1 MRISDDMLCQSAEQ
15 ARERWLDTLPQRD
28 ELPRAE
34 VSEEFQRK
42 IDRLLRR
49 AARAEVGRRFLRSVG
64 KIAAALLLFATV
76 SFALL
81 TTVDAGF
88 REKVL
93 TTVKQ
98 VFRGYTVYDYFG
110 TQEEVQL
117 PQLDLSA
124 LPEGFTV
131 FSDEQLDQDSRLI
144 HCENSAGIELDIYF
158 AAITQ
163 HSTLGM
169 IVDTENAEVTE
180 LERNGREMTVV
191 TKKGTNSLL
200 WEEGAV
206 AVLISSRLT
215 VPELLEIIDN
225 LNLMSYK

>member
-1 MRISDDMLCQSAEQ
+1 MRISDDMLRQSAEQ

-34 VSEEFQRK
+34 VSKEFQRK
-42 IDRLLRR
+42 MDRLLRR
-49 AARAEVGRRFLRSVG
+49 ADRVEAGKRLLRAAG

-76 SFALL
+76 SFAMLM
-81 TTVDAGF
+81 TVNAGF

-98 VFRGYTVYDYFG
+98 VLREYTEYDYIG
-110 TQEEVQL
+110 SQEEVSL
-117 PQLDLSA
+117 PRLDLSA

-131 FSDEQLDQDSRLI
+131 LSDEQLGQDSRLI
-144 HCENSAGIELDIYF
+144 HCENSAGIELDIYLT
-158 AAITQ
+158 AITQ
-163 HSTLGM
+163 HSTMNM
-169 IVDTENAEVTE
+169 IVDTEDAEVTE
-180 LERNGREMTVV
+180 LKRNGREMTVV
-191 TKKGTNSLL
+191 SKKGTNILL

-206 AVLISSRLT
+206 VISISSRLT

-225 LNLMSYK
+225 LILMT